1 MKSAQYFLDVANETV
16 PTLSAK
22 DAVSLHGT
30 DAVFVDVRDSS
41 QVTET
46 GTIAGAQRIPRG
58 FLEFAAD
65 AATPFH
71 NPAMQKEANIYLI
84 CAAGGQAALSGKTLQ
99 EMGYQSVTNIGGIG
113 DWKDA
118 GGPMES

>member
-1 MKSAQYFLDVANETV
+1 MKSAKNYLDAANESV
-16 PTLSAK
+16 PTLAAK
-22 DAVSLHGT
+22 EAIALHGSN
-30 DAVFVDVRDSS
+30 AVFVDVRDSS
-41 QVTET
+41 QVAET

-58 FLEFAAD
+58 FIEFAAD
-65 AATPFH
+65 DETQFH
-71 NPAMQKEANIYLI
+71 NPAMQKDADIYLI

>member
-1 MKSAQYFLDVANETV
+1 MKSAKNYLDTANESV
-16 PTLSAK
+16 PTLAAK
-22 DAVSLHGT
+22 EAIELHGSN
-30 DAVFVDVRDSS
+30 AVFVDVRDSS
-41 QVTET
+41 QVAET

-58 FLEFAAD
+58 FIEFAAD
-65 AATPFH
+65 EATQFH
-71 NPAMQKEANIYLI
+71 NPAMQKDADIYLI

>member
-1 MKSAQYFLDVANETV
+1 MKSAQHFLDAANESV
-16 PTLSAK
+16 PTLSAQE
-22 DAVSLHGT
+22 AVALHGSN
-30 DAVFVDVRDSS
+30 AVFVDVRDSS
-41 QVTET
+41 QVAET

-65 AATPFH
+65 DATPFH
-71 NPAMQKEANIYLI
+71 NPAMQKDAEIYLV

-99 EMGYQSVTNIGGIG
+99 EMGYKSVTNIGGIG

>member
-1 MKSAQYFLDVANETV
+1 MKSAQYFLDVANESV
-16 PTLSAK
+16 PTLTAK
-22 DAVSLHGT
+22 EAIKLHGSN
-30 DAVFVDVRDSS
+30 AVFVDVRDSS
-41 QVTET
+41 QVAET

-71 NPAMQKEANIYLI
+71 NPAMQMDADIYLI

>member
-1 MKSAQYFLDVANETV
+1 MKTAQHFLDSANETV
-16 PTLSAK
+16 PTLDVKEAI
-22 DAVSLHGT
+22 ALHGS
-30 DAVFVDVRDSS
+30 DAVFVDVRDSA
-41 QVTET
+41 QVSET

-65 AATPFH
+65 EATQFH
-71 NPAMQKEANIYLI
+71 NPAMKKDANIYLI

-113 DWKDA
+113 GWKDA

>member
-1 MKSAQYFLDVANETV
+1 MKSAQYYLDNANETV
-16 PTLSAK
+16 PTLDAK
-22 DAVSLHGT
+22 GAIDLHGSN
-30 DAVFVDVRDSS
+30 AVFVDVRDSA
-41 QVTET
+41 QVAET

-58 FLEFAAD
+58 FIEFAAD
-65 AATPFH
+65 DATPFH
-71 NPAMQKEANIYLI
+71 NPAMQKDADIYLI

-99 EMGYQSVTNIGGIG
+99 DMGYKSVTNIGGIG